1 MIGRTTTLALA
12 SRFFGHFLAVVAR
25 LQRESALLRVLCR
38 RRRCLSTQIYLF
50 FYVLYKLFFDVLVAI
65 FVVVG

>member
-12 SRFFGHFLAVVAR
+12 SRFFGHFLAVAR

-38 RRRCLSTQIYLF
+38 RRLCLSTQIYLF

-65 FVVVG
+65 VVVVG

>member
-1 MIGRTTTLALA
+1 MIGRTKTLARA

-25 LQRESALLRVLCR
+25 LRRESVLLRVLCR

-65 FVVVG
+65 VVVVG

>member
-1 MIGRTTTLALA
+1 MIGRTTTLALV

-38 RRRCLSTQIYLF
+38 HRRCLSTQMYLF
-50 FYVLYKLFFDVLVAI
+50 FYVPV
-65 FVVVG
+65 

>member
-25 LQRESALLRVLCR
+25 LQREIALLRVLCR
-38 RRRCLSTQIYLF
+38 RRPCLSTQISLF

-65 FVVVG
+65 VVVVW

>member
-38 RRRCLSTQIYLF
+38 RRRCLSTQIFFF

-65 FVVVG
+65 VVVVW

>member
-25 LQRESALLRVLCR
+25 LQRESALLGVLCR

-50 FYVLYKLFFDVLVAI
+50 FYVPI
-65 FVVVG
+65 

>member
-1 MIGRTTTLALA
+1 MIGRTTTVALA

-25 LQRESALLRVLCR
+25 LRRESALLRVLCR

-50 FYVLYKLFFDVLVAI
+50 FYVLYKLFFYVLVAI
-65 FVVVG
+65 VVVVG

>member
-25 LQRESALLRVLCR
+25 LQRESALLGVLCR
-38 RRRCLSTQIYLF
+38 RRPCLSTQSYLF

-65 FVVVG
+65 VVVVW